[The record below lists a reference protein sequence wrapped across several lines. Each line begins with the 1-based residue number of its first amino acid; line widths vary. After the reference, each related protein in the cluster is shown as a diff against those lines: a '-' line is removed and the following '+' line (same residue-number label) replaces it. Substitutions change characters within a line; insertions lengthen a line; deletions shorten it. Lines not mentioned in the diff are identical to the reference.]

1 MQLTK
6 NRSFLNISIETLDTY
21 ITLFIGNSI
30 LLYLT
35 NYPNIVLLIKYI
47 SNVIKNSILPTN
59 SGELNELLTYT
70 ILLGLQS
77 AILIYVLY
85 QLVKKASKNVILHE
99 KDKNIGIILGMIFF
113 LFLPTTNIYIILG
126 LVIISVFLQKQ
137 LFNLEK
143 QKRDLIIEMID
154 KVIEEKLLEEQNKQS
169 QSKED
174 VQSEQ
179 IQEKLRSTWNNSND
193 RTTNLNNHGNNKHI
207 RRNSIRKR

>member
-21 ITLFIGNSI
+21 ITLFMGNSI

-113 LFLPTTNIYIILG
+113 LFLPTTNIYIFLV

-137 LFNLEK
+137 LNNLEK
-143 QKRDLIIEMID
+143 QKRDLIIQMID
-154 KVIEEKLLEEQNKQS
+154 KVIEEKLLEEQNKQES
-169 QSKED
+169 NEQ
-174 VQSEQ
+174 VQNEQ
-179 IQEKLRSTWNNSND
+179 IQE
-193 RTTNLNNHGNNKHI
+193 NKE
-207 RRNSIRKR
+207 NQN

>member
-6 NRSFLNISIETLDTY
+6 NRTFLNISIESLDTY
-21 ITLFIGNSI
+21 ITLFVGNSI

-59 SGELNELLTYT
+59 SGELNELLTHT

-85 QLVKKASKNVILHE
+85 GLVKKASKNVILHE

-113 LFLPTTNIYIILG
+113 LFLPTTNIYIILV
-126 LVIISVFLQKQ
+126 LVIISVFFQKQ
-137 LFNLEK
+137 LLNLEK

-174 VQSEQ
+174 VQSKQ
-179 IQEKLRSTWNNSND
+179 IQK
-193 RTTNLNNHGNNKHI
+193 NKE
-207 RRNSIRKR
+207 NQN

>member
-6 NRSFLNISIETLDTY
+6 NRSFLNISIETLETY

-30 LLYLT
+30 LLYLSD
-35 NYPNIVLLIKYI
+35 YPNIVLLIKYI

-59 SGELNELLTYT
+59 SGELNQLLTYT

-77 AILIYVLY
+77 AILLYVLY
-85 QLVKKASKNVILHE
+85 GFVKKASKNVILHE

-137 LFNLEK
+137 LHDLEK

-154 KVIEEKLLEEQNKQS
+154 QIIEEKMLEEEKKQA
-169 QSKED
+169 QQKEEA
-174 VQSEQ
+174 QSEQ
-179 IQEKLRSTWNNSND
+179 IQENNEKQN
-193 RTTNLNNHGNNKHI
+193 
-207 RRNSIRKR
+207 

>member
-6 NRSFLNISIETLDTY
+6 NRSFLNISIETLETY
-21 ITLFIGNSI
+21 TTLFIGNSI

-85 QLVKKASKNVILHE
+85 GLIKKASKNVILHE

-154 KVIEEKLLEEQNKQS
+154 KIIEEKLLEEQNKQS
-169 QSKED
+169 QEKKD
-174 VQSEQ
+174 FQSEQ
-179 IQEKLRSTWNNSND
+179 IQENNENQ
-193 RTTNLNNHGNNKHI
+193 N
-207 RRNSIRKR
+207 

>member
-6 NRSFLNISIETLDTY
+6 NRSFLNISIESLETY
-21 ITLFIGNSI
+21 ITLFLGNSI

-59 SGELNELLTYT
+59 SDELNELLTYT

-85 QLVKKASKNVILHE
+85 RLVKKASKNVILHE
-99 KDKNIGIILGMIFF
+99 KDKNIGIILGMIVF

-126 LVIISVFLQKQ
+126 LVIISVFFQKQ

-169 QSKED
+169 QQNE
-174 VQSEQ
+174 E
-179 IQEKLRSTWNNSND
+179 IQENNEN
-193 RTTNLNNHGNNKHI
+193 
-207 RRNSIRKR
+207 

>member
-1 MQLTK
+1 MNLTK
-6 NRSFLNISIETLDTY
+6 NRTFLTIGDSILNTY
-21 ITLFIGNSI
+21 LWLFVGNSI

-85 QLVKKASKNVILHE
+85 GLVKKASKNVILHE

-113 LFLPTTNIYIILG
+113 LFLPTTNIYIAFG
-126 LVIISVFLQKQ
+126 LVIISIFFDKKLHD
-137 LFNLEK
+137 LEK

-154 KVIEEKLLEEQNKQS
+154 KVIEEKLLEEQNKQTES
-169 QSKED
+169 NEEIQNEQVQENKEN
-174 VQSEQ
+174 Q
-179 IQEKLRSTWNNSND
+179 N
-193 RTTNLNNHGNNKHI
+193 
-207 RRNSIRKR
+207 

>member
-6 NRSFLNISIETLDTY
+6 NRSFLNISIETLETY
-21 ITLFIGNSI
+21 TTLFIGNSI

-59 SGELNELLTYT
+59 SDELNELLTYT

-85 QLVKKASKNVILHE
+85 GLVKKASKNVILHE
-99 KDKNIGIILGMIFF
+99 KDKNIGIILGMIVF

-126 LVIISVFLQKQ
+126 LVIISVFFQKQ

-169 QSKED
+169 QQNEE
-174 VQSEQ
+174 VQDKQEQ
-179 IQEKLRSTWNNSND
+179 NQN
-193 RTTNLNNHGNNKHI
+193 
-207 RRNSIRKR
+207 

>member
-6 NRSFLNISIETLDTY
+6 NRSFLNISIETLETY

-30 LLYLT
+30 LLYLS

-85 QLVKKASKNVILHE
+85 GLVKKASKNVILHE
-99 KDKNIGIILGMIFF
+99 KDKNIGIILGMILF

-126 LVIISVFLQKQ
+126 LVIVSVFLQKQ
-137 LFNLEK
+137 LHDLEK
-143 QKRDLIIEMID
+143 QKCDLIIEMID

-169 QSKED
+169 QEKKD

-179 IQEKLRSTWNNSND
+179 IQE
-193 RTTNLNNHGNNKHI
+193 NKE
-207 RRNSIRKR
+207 NQN

>member
-143 QKRDLIIEMID
+143 QKSDLIIEMID
-154 KVIEEKLLEEQNKQS
+154 KIIEEKLLEEQNKQS
-169 QSKED
+169 QQNEE
-174 VQSEQ
+174 VQNEQ
-179 IQEKLRSTWNNSND
+179 IQENNENQ
-193 RTTNLNNHGNNKHI
+193 N
-207 RRNSIRKR
+207 

>member
-6 NRSFLNISIETLDTY
+6 NRSFLNISIETLETY

-85 QLVKKASKNVILHE
+85 GLVKKASKNVILHE
-99 KDKNIGIILGMIFF
+99 KDRNIGIILGMIFF
-113 LFLPTTNIYIILG
+113 LFLPTTNIYIILV
-126 LVIISVFLQKQ
+126 LVIISVFFQKQ
-137 LFNLEK
+137 LLNLEK

-169 QSKED
+169 QQNEE
-174 VQSEQ
+174 VQNEQ
-179 IQEKLRSTWNNSND
+179 VQENNENQ
-193 RTTNLNNHGNNKHI
+193 N
-207 RRNSIRKR
+207 

>member
-1 MQLTK
+1 M
-6 NRSFLNISIETLDTY
+6 
-21 ITLFIGNSI
+21 
-30 LLYLT
+30 
-35 NYPNIVLLIKYI
+35 
-47 SNVIKNSILPTN
+47 
-59 SGELNELLTYT
+59 
-70 ILLGLQS
+70 
-77 AILIYVLY
+77 Y

-179 IQEKLRSTWNNSND
+179 IQEISILDEIPLKRDSYSATRRYDDENKKDYTDSDLTTGLLLGSMLASQNHNHSNSRND
-193 RTTNLNNHGNNKHI
+193 DDDDDNYHSSSSSSYHDDDADDY
-207 RRNSIRKR
+207 

>member
-1 MQLTK
+1 M
-6 NRSFLNISIETLDTY
+6 DTY

-85 QLVKKASKNVILHE
+85 QLVKKAGKNVILHE

-143 QKRDLIIEMID
+143 QKSDLIIEMID
-154 KVIEEKLLEEQNKQS
+154 KIIEEKLLEEQNKQTES
-169 QSKED
+169 N
-174 VQSEQ
+174 EQ
-179 IQEKLRSTWNNSND
+179 IQENNENQ
-193 RTTNLNNHGNNKHI
+193 N
-207 RRNSIRKR
+207 

>member
-21 ITLFIGNSI
+21 ITVFIGNSI

-85 QLVKKASKNVILHE
+85 GLVKKASKNVILHE
-99 KDKNIGIILGMIFF
+99 KDRNIGIILGMIFF

-126 LVIISVFLQKQ
+126 LVIISVFFQKQ
-137 LFNLEK
+137 LYNLEK

-154 KVIEEKLLEEQNKQS
+154 KVIEEKLLEEQNKQTE
-169 QSKED
+169 SKEN
-174 VQSEQ
+174 VQNEQ
-179 IQEKLRSTWNNSND
+179 IQENNENQ
-193 RTTNLNNHGNNKHI
+193 N
-207 RRNSIRKR
+207 

>member
-6 NRSFLNISIETLDTY
+6 NRSFLNISIESLETY

-35 NYPNIVLLIKYI
+35 NYPNIVLLIKHI

-85 QLVKKASKNVILHE
+85 GLVKKASKNVILHE

-113 LFLPTTNIYIILG
+113 LFLPTTNIYIILV

-154 KVIEEKLLEEQNKQS
+154 KIIEEKLLEEQNKQTE
-169 QSKED
+169 SKEN
-174 VQSEQ
+174 VQNEQ
-179 IQEKLRSTWNNSND
+179 IQENNENQ
-193 RTTNLNNHGNNKHI
+193 N
-207 RRNSIRKR
+207 

>member
-1 MQLTK
+1 MHLTK
-6 NRSFLNISIETLDTY
+6 NKTFLNISIETLDTY

-179 IQEKLRSTWNNSND
+179 IQENNENQ
-193 RTTNLNNHGNNKHI
+193 N
-207 RRNSIRKR
+207 

>member
-6 NRSFLNISIETLDTY
+6 NRSFLNISIESLDTY
-21 ITLFIGNSI
+21 ITLFVGNSI

-85 QLVKKASKNVILHE
+85 QLVKKAGKNVILHE
-99 KDKNIGIILGMIFF
+99 KDKNIGIILGIIFF

-154 KVIEEKLLEEQNKQS
+154 KVIEEKLLKEQNKQS
-169 QSKED
+169 QQNEEVQNEQVQENKEN
-174 VQSEQ
+174 Q
-179 IQEKLRSTWNNSND
+179 N
-193 RTTNLNNHGNNKHI
+193 
-207 RRNSIRKR
+207 

>member
-6 NRSFLNISIETLDTY
+6 NRSFLNISIESLDTY
-21 ITLFIGNSI
+21 ITLFVGNSI

-85 QLVKKASKNVILHE
+85 RLAKKAFNNARYQFQSGTL
-99 KDKNIGIILGMIFF
+99 GIILGMIIF
-113 LFLPTTNIYIILG
+113 LFLPTTNIYIAFV
-126 LVIISVFLQKQ
+126 LVIISIFFDKKLHDLDK
-137 LFNLEK
+137 E
-143 QKRDLIIEMID
+143 KRDMIIEMID

-179 IQEKLRSTWNNSND
+179 IQE
-193 RTTNLNNHGNNKHI
+193 NKE
-207 RRNSIRKR
+207 NQN

>member
-6 NRSFLNISIETLDTY
+6 NRSFLNISIETLETY
-21 ITLFIGNSI
+21 TTLFIGNSI

-169 QSKED
+169 QPKED
-174 VQSEQ
+174 VQNEQ
-179 IQEKLRSTWNNSND
+179 IQENNENQ
-193 RTTNLNNHGNNKHI
+193 N
-207 RRNSIRKR
+207 

>member
-85 QLVKKASKNVILHE
+85 GLVKKAGKNVILHE

-113 LFLPTTNIYIILG
+113 LFLPTTNIYIILV

-154 KVIEEKLLEEQNKQS
+154 KVIEEKLLEEQNKQNKQNKQES
-169 QSKED
+169 HEQ
-174 VQSEQ
+174 VQNEQ
-179 IQEKLRSTWNNSND
+179 IQENNENQ
-193 RTTNLNNHGNNKHI
+193 N
-207 RRNSIRKR
+207 

>member
-6 NRSFLNISIETLDTY
+6 NRSFLNISIETLETY

-47 SNVIKNSILPTN
+47 SNVIKNSILPTH
-59 SGELNELLTYT
+59 SAELNELLTYT

-77 AILIYVLY
+77 AILIYLLY
-85 QLVKKASKNVILHE
+85 GLVKKASKNVILHE

-113 LFLPTTNIYIILG
+113 LFLPTTNIYIILV

-169 QSKED
+169 QQNEE
-174 VQSEQ
+174 VQDKQ
-179 IQEKLRSTWNNSND
+179 DQNQN
-193 RTTNLNNHGNNKHI
+193 
-207 RRNSIRKR
+207 

>member
-6 NRSFLNISIETLDTY
+6 NRTFLNISIETLDTY

-77 AILIYVLY
+77 AILIYVLFT
-85 QLVKKASKNVILHE
+85 LVKKASKNVILHE

-113 LFLPTTNIYIILG
+113 LFLLTTNIYIILV
-126 LVIISVFLQKQ
+126 LVIISVFFQKQ

-154 KVIEEKLLEEQNKQS
+154 KVIEEKLLEEQNKQTES
-169 QSKED
+169 N
-174 VQSEQ
+174 EQ
-179 IQEKLRSTWNNSND
+179 IQENNENQ
-193 RTTNLNNHGNNKHI
+193 N
-207 RRNSIRKR
+207 

>member
-143 QKRDLIIEMID
+143 QKRDMIIEMID

-179 IQEKLRSTWNNSND
+179 IQE
-193 RTTNLNNHGNNKHI
+193 NKE
-207 RRNSIRKR
+207 NQN

>member
-59 SGELNELLTYT
+59 SGELNELLVYAM
-70 ILLGLQS
+70 LLGLQS
-77 AILIYVLY
+77 SVLIYVLY
-85 QLVKKASKNVILHE
+85 GLVKKASKNVILHE
-99 KDKNIGIILGMIFF
+99 KDRNIGIILGMIFF

-154 KVIEEKLLEEQNKQS
+154 KVIEEKLLEEQNKQTE
-169 QSKED
+169 QNEEVQNEQVQKNKEN
-174 VQSEQ
+174 Q
-179 IQEKLRSTWNNSND
+179 N
-193 RTTNLNNHGNNKHI
+193 
-207 RRNSIRKR
+207 

>member
-6 NRSFLNISIETLDTY
+6 NRSFLNISIESLETY

-99 KDKNIGIILGMIFF
+99 KDKNIGIILGMIVF

-126 LVIISVFLQKQ
+126 LVIISVFFQKQ

-154 KVIEEKLLEEQNKQS
+154 KVIEEKLLEEQNKQTE
-169 QSKED
+169 SKEN
-174 VQSEQ
+174 VQNEQ
-179 IQEKLRSTWNNSND
+179 IQENNENQ
-193 RTTNLNNHGNNKHI
+193 N
-207 RRNSIRKR
+207 

>member
-6 NRSFLNISIETLDTY
+6 NRSFLNISIETLETY
-21 ITLFIGNSI
+21 TSLFISSSI

-47 SNVIKNSILPTN
+47 LNVIKNSTLPTN

-85 QLVKKASKNVILHE
+85 QLVKKAGKNVILHE
-99 KDKNIGIILGMIFF
+99 KDKNIGIILGMIIF
-113 LFLPTTNIYIILG
+113 LFLPTTNIYIILV

-154 KVIEEKLLEEQNKQS
+154 KIIEEKLLEEQNKQTE
-169 QSKED
+169 SKEN
-174 VQSEQ
+174 VQNKQ
-179 IQEKLRSTWNNSND
+179 IQENNENQ
-193 RTTNLNNHGNNKHI
+193 N
-207 RRNSIRKR
+207 

>member
-6 NRSFLNISIETLDTY
+6 NRSFLNISIESLDTY

-85 QLVKKASKNVILHE
+85 GLVKKASKNVILHE

-113 LFLPTTNIYIILG
+113 LFLPTTNIYIILV
-126 LVIISVFLQKQ
+126 LVIISVFFQKQ
-137 LFNLEK
+137 LLNLEK

-179 IQEKLRSTWNNSND
+179 IQE
-193 RTTNLNNHGNNKHI
+193 NKE
-207 RRNSIRKR
+207 NQN

>member
-1 MQLTK
+1 MNLTK

-85 QLVKKASKNVILHE
+85 GLVKKASKNVILHE

-113 LFLPTTNIYIILG
+113 LFLPTTNIYIILV
-126 LVIISVFLQKQ
+126 LVIISVFFQKQ

-154 KVIEEKLLEEQNKQS
+154 KIIEEKLLEEQNKQTE
-169 QSKED
+169 SKEN
-174 VQSEQ
+174 VQNEQ
-179 IQEKLRSTWNNSND
+179 IQENNENQ
-193 RTTNLNNHGNNKHI
+193 N
-207 RRNSIRKR
+207 

>member
-1 MQLTK
+1 MHLTK
-6 NRSFLNISIETLDTY
+6 NRSFLNISIETLNTY

-77 AILIYVLY
+77 AILIYVLFG
-85 QLVKKASKNVILHE
+85 LAKKASKNVILHE
-99 KDKNIGIILGMIFF
+99 KDRNIGIILGMIIF
-113 LFLPTTNIYIILG
+113 LFLPTTNIYIAFI
-126 LVIISVFLQKQ
+126 LVIISIFFDKKLHDLDK
-137 LFNLEK
+137 E
-143 QKRDLIIEMID
+143 KRDMIIEMID

-179 IQEKLRSTWNNSND
+179 IQENNENQ
-193 RTTNLNNHGNNKHI
+193 N
-207 RRNSIRKR
+207 

>member
-6 NRSFLNISIETLDTY
+6 NRSFLNISIESLDTY

-85 QLVKKASKNVILHE
+85 GLVKKASKNVILHE

-113 LFLPTTNIYIILG
+113 LFLPTTNIYIILV
-126 LVIISVFLQKQ
+126 LVIISVFFQKQ
-137 LFNLEK
+137 LLNLEK

-154 KVIEEKLLEEQNKQS
+154 KIIEEKLLEEQNKQS
-169 QSKED
+169 QQNEE
-174 VQSEQ
+174 VQNEQ
-179 IQEKLRSTWNNSND
+179 IQE
-193 RTTNLNNHGNNKHI
+193 NKE
-207 RRNSIRKR
+207 NQN

>member
-6 NRSFLNISIETLDTY
+6 NRSFLNISIETLETY

-59 SGELNELLTYT
+59 SNELNELLTYT

-126 LVIISVFLQKQ
+126 LVIVSVFLQKQ

-154 KVIEEKLLEEQNKQS
+154 KVIEEKLLEEQNKQTKS
-169 QSKED
+169 NE
-174 VQSEQ
+174 E
-179 IQEKLRSTWNNSND
+179 IQKNNENQ
-193 RTTNLNNHGNNKHI
+193 N
-207 RRNSIRKR
+207 

>member
-6 NRSFLNISIETLDTY
+6 NRSFLNISIETLETY

-30 LLYLT
+30 LLYLS

-59 SGELNELLTYT
+59 SGLLTYT

-126 LVIISVFLQKQ
+126 LVIVSVFLQKQ

-169 QSKED
+169 QQKEE
-174 VQSEQ
+174 VQNEQ
-179 IQEKLRSTWNNSND
+179 IKDNNEN
-193 RTTNLNNHGNNKHI
+193 
-207 RRNSIRKR
+207 

>member
-6 NRSFLNISIETLDTY
+6 NRSFLNISIETLETY

-30 LLYLT
+30 LLYLS

-126 LVIISVFLQKQ
+126 LVIVSVFLQKQ

-169 QSKED
+169 QQKEE
-174 VQSEQ
+174 VQNEQ
-179 IQEKLRSTWNNSND
+179 IKDNNEN
-193 RTTNLNNHGNNKHI
+193 
-207 RRNSIRKR
+207 

>member
-85 QLVKKASKNVILHE
+85 GLVKKASKNVILHE
-99 KDKNIGIILGMIFF
+99 KDRNIGIILGMIFF

-154 KVIEEKLLEEQNKQS
+154 KVIEEKLLEEQNKQTE
-169 QSKED
+169 QNEEVQNEQVQKNKEN
-174 VQSEQ
+174 Q
-179 IQEKLRSTWNNSND
+179 N
-193 RTTNLNNHGNNKHI
+193 
-207 RRNSIRKR
+207 

>member
-6 NRSFLNISIETLDTY
+6 NRTFLTIGDSILNTY
-21 ITLFIGNSI
+21 LWLFVGNSI
-30 LLYLT
+30 FLYRT
-35 NYPNIVLLIKYI
+35 DYPNIILLIKYI

-85 QLVKKASKNVILHE
+85 GLVKKASKNVILHE

-126 LVIISVFLQKQ
+126 LVIISIFFQKQ

-154 KVIEEKLLEEQNKQS
+154 KIIEEKLLEEQNKQTE
-169 QSKED
+169 SKEN
-174 VQSEQ
+174 VQNEQ
-179 IQEKLRSTWNNSND
+179 IQENNENQ
-193 RTTNLNNHGNNKHI
+193 N
-207 RRNSIRKR
+207 

>member
-85 QLVKKASKNVILHE
+85 GLVKKASKNVILHE
-99 KDKNIGIILGMIFF
+99 KDRNIGIILGMILF

-126 LVIISVFLQKQ
+126 LVIVSVFLQKQ
-137 LFNLEK
+137 LHDLEK

-154 KVIEEKLLEEQNKQS
+154 QIIEEKMLEEEKKQELNKEIQN
-169 QSKED
+169 
-174 VQSEQ
+174 EQ
-179 IQEKLRSTWNNSND
+179 IQENNEN
-193 RTTNLNNHGNNKHI
+193 
-207 RRNSIRKR
+207 

>member
-6 NRSFLNISIETLDTY
+6 NKTFLNISIESLETY

-30 LLYLT
+30 LLYLS

-59 SGELNELLTYT
+59 SGELNQLLTYT

-126 LVIISVFLQKQ
+126 LVIVSVFLQKQ

-154 KVIEEKLLEEQNKQS
+154 KVIEEKLLEEQKKQVSNK
-169 QSKED
+169 K
-174 VQSEQ
+174 VQNEQ
-179 IQEKLRSTWNNSND
+179 EQNNQ
-193 RTTNLNNHGNNKHI
+193 K
-207 RRNSIRKR
+207 